1 MRPRIAAAHNA
12 RIHRLSKLEGLGSF
26 GDKSR
31 SQVRGFFL
39 AGLSVAA
46 RRCELVARVSSSD
59 DDVKTGLDV
68 ENIWEEHFA
77 KSKKKSIFA
86 VS

>member
-1 MRPRIAAAHNA
+1 MAPVHYA
-12 RIHRLSKLEGLGSF
+12 RIPRLCKLEGLGSF

-39 AGLSVAA
+39 TGLSIAA
-46 RRCELVARVSSSD
+46 RRCELVACVSSSD

-68 ENIWEEHFA
+68 EKIWEEHFA